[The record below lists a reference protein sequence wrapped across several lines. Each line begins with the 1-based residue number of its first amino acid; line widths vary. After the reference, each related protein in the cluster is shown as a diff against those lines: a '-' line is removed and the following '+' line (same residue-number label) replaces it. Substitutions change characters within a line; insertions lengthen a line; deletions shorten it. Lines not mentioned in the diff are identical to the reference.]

1 MDGEDE
7 PTGMYSRRLRTQHY
21 ITTEKRAA
29 RRSEFLECAKL
40 PLFKDENMCFR
51 NTQNSYGAV
60 SKTFHWVIA
69 VLVIIMLCAG
79 VSFHYLT
86 RGSSVFNVI
95 MFIHKS
101 TGVTILGLM
110 ILRLFW
116 RWINPNPIFPID
128 MPTWQKIAARVVH
141 LLFYVVLIAMPITGI
156 IMSLAAGYP
165 VPFWG
170 LGNLH
175 LAFIIKNKSL
185 AEFMFHSHNYL
196 AWTIAVLIVI
206 HTLASLKHYFID
218 KDNVMQRMF

>member
-95 MFIHKS
+95 MFIHK
-101 TGVTILGLM
+101 
-110 ILRLFW
+110 
-116 RWINPNPIFPID
+116 
-128 MPTWQKIAARVVH
+128 
-141 LLFYVVLIAMPITGI
+141 
-156 IMSLAAGYP
+156 
-165 VPFWG
+165 
-170 LGNLH
+170 
-175 LAFIIKNKSL
+175 NKSL